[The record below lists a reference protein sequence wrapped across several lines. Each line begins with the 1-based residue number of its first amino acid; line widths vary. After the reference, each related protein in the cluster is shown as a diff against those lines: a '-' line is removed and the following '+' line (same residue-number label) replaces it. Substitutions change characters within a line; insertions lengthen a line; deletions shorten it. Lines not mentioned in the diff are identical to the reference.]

1 MLIFNICF
9 WTTRKDVADPKV
21 AENKIFDAVGYG
33 KCKIECYTKQS
44 YIRQVLGHGKFKSI
58 ISSCEPV
65 FHSRVCFRLV
75 EHVKQ
80 GKSRELLWTI
90 RDKITKD
97 LAQAEDVA

>member
-1 MLIFNICF
+1 MLIFDICF

-58 ISSCEPV
+58 ISRCDMLFIPEFAFALWSMSSKERAENFSGP
-65 FHSRVCFRLV
+65 FGTRSR
-75 EHVKQ
+75 
-80 GKSRELLWTI
+80 
-90 RDKITKD
+90 KI
-97 LAQAEDVA
+97 